1 LRHSVV
7 LQPPSLDEHFG
18 ASPLEGM
25 IHAKTC
31 RGDADLPC
39 VATNGGNKR
48 TVTISCAAVVC
59 WVMVVPTF
67 CRTVAAA
74 DEGKPPSSASPH
86 DVTELFGQARRARE
100 EGFVEDAGALYEKV
114 LAPDPEHNEAFEGL
128 VQLAGLRSL
137 STDSK
142 SLGATRDL
150 LPRSFRKY
158 ETRHYVILSDAG
170 RRRARERGELLEST
184 YGQFRRYAVRLELRP
199 LPLRHKLVCVLF
211 RKRSDFAA
219 FAREHDGVTATWC
232 LGYYSPRHDRMIFFD
247 VESERGADEFAE
259 ARAVAATV
267 HEAVHHLHYHT
278 GIQSSRAQYPLWSG
292 EGLATAFETSSPDE
306 QFGPEYD
313 FVPRRR
319 RFGKLLEAERLIP
332 LRSFVG
338 LDRMPDDRRETVHTV
353 YNQAYALASWLA
365 RERPGEFRAYLIA
378 MLKEPPGRPTPQRH
392 RELFEQAFGDI
403 DGVEEAWLRYETSLE
418 RER

>member
-1 LRHSVV
+1 MCCVLAVLSPSRSAIATGETDAPREVV
-7 LQPPSLDEHFG
+7 ELVR
-18 ASPLEGM
+18 A
-25 IHAKTC
+25 
-31 RGDADLPC
+31 ADQ
-39 VATNGGNKR
+39 AR
-48 TVTISCAAVVC
+48 
-59 WVMVVPTF
+59 
-67 CRTVAAA
+67 
-74 DEGKPPSSASPH
+74 DEGKI
-86 DVTELFGQARRARE
+86 
-100 EGFVEDAGALYEKV
+100 EDALAIYRRV
-114 LAPDPEHNEAFEGL
+114 LVRDPEHDKAFENL
-128 VQLAGLRSL
+128 VHLAELRPL

-142 SLGATRDL
+142 SLGSTRDL
-150 LPRSFRKY
+150 LPRSFRTY

-170 RRRARERGELLEST
+170 RRRTRARGDLLERT
-184 YGQFRRYAVRLELRP
+184 YGQFRRYAGRLELRP

-211 RKRSDFAA
+211 RKRRDFAA
-219 FAREHDGVTATWC
+219 FAREHDGVTVTWC
-232 LGYYSPRHDRMIFFD
+232 LGYYSPRHDRMVFFD

-278 GIQSSRAQYPLWSG
+278 RIQTTAVQYPLWSG

-313 FVPRRR
+313 FPPRRE

-338 LDRMPDDRRETVHTV
+338 LDRMPDGRRETVHTV

-365 RERPGEFRAYLIA
+365 RERPGELQAYLIA

-392 RELFEQAFGDI
+392 LELFAQAFGDV
-403 DGVEEAWLRYETSLE
+403 DGVEQAWLRWETRLE
-418 RER
+418 DVR